1 MLLVNFTLRR
11 DSYIPQAIGKH
22 EADPQLFSWANTAI
36 EICQKMCSRKK
47 LSERAIKQV
56 ERGIERLL
64 KIDATVKDVQYS
76 KGKKKKQMIGKQN
89 QIRLRRK
96 LILTIVQMKVKLM
109 RIWLETSIINLKKWK
124 MRKTLRMRIR
134 RIMETNHKKVISNR
148 PEKQVYKIM
157 TSNCFTYFYFCKNH
171 WY

>member
-76 KGKKKKQMIGKQN
+76 KGKKKTDDREIELDTTTQKVDINDSVDESEIDENLAGDINYKFEEMENEEDIENENKEDNGDESQKGHLKQTRKIG
-89 QIRLRRK
+89 
-96 LILTIVQMKVKLM
+96 V
-109 RIWLETSIINLKKWK
+109 
-124 MRKTLRMRIR
+124 
-134 RIMETNHKKVISNR
+134 
-148 PEKQVYKIM
+148 
-157 TSNCFTYFYFCKNH
+157 
-171 WY
+171 